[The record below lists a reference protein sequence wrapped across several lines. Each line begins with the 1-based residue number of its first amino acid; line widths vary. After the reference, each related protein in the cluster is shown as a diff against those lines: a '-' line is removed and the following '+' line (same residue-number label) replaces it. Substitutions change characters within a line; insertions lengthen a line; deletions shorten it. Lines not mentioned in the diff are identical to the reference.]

1 MAGYSVIGKRVPRV
15 DARLKVT
22 GGAKYA
28 ADFELPGMLWGKL
41 LGSPYPHARI
51 LNIDTSRAER
61 LPGVKAV
68 ITAKDFG
75 GYRQGYRDTQ
85 KDDFPLA
92 EDKVRYWGE
101 PVAAVAAIDEDVAEE
116 ACDLIRVDYEELPG
130 IFDPEEAMREG
141 APQIHNWAKNNICV
155 EKHFN
160 FGDVE
165 KGFSES
171 YLVREDRFRTGRV
184 THGYL
189 EPPAILAYYEPPG
202 SVTLWAAKGTPHR
215 LLTPIAECF
224 RLPLSSVRIIQP
236 FVGGVFGGTKNSAI
250 EGDFCAVM
258 LSKKTGRPVKVV
270 YSQEQDL
277 VTCRRRHSMTID
289 IKTGVKKDGTL
300 VATQVQVMADGGP
313 VLYNSPNTMFLAGI
327 IHTLPYKLPNFKYDA
342 YCVYTNN
349 PISGA
354 MRGQGVSHTRF
365 AAEVQM
371 DMIAEELRIDPVEL
385 RLRNAIEAPYET
397 INKINVE
404 SCGMTEALEKV
415 AEDPLWRERSK
426 RGKREESLSRGVG
439 ISCSSYL
446 SGAKT
451 IQLPLSQC
459 LDPSSVGKMFHQSC
473 GAIIQVCQ
481 DGMVNLMTGATDI
494 GTGSD
499 TVLCHIVAEEFGI
512 GLDDV
517 VIRRVDT
524 AYTPVDPG
532 SWGSRV
538 TMLAGQATQK
548 ASADAKRQL
557 LECAAEVWS
566 VKPEDIEIRN
576 GEVFVKSDP
585 EKSMP
590 FKALARIAN
599 LAGGGAVIIGR
610 GYSTFALSMP
620 DFDKGEGNPGEAY
633 SFTAQ
638 SAEVKV
644 DMETGQIWCTDMT
657 IAHDCGMPIN
667 PMTAESQNE
676 GGAVQG
682 LGQVLYEDLIME
694 KGKTLNP
701 TFLDYKMARST
712 DVPNIK
718 VIDIIT
724 NDPHGLFGAK
734 EAGEGSIVSSP
745 PAVVSAIHAAT
756 GVWFKELPITPGK
769 VVKALKES
777 GKRERH

>member
-1 MAGYSVIGKRVPRV
+1 MREYSVIGKRVPRV
-15 DARLKVT
+15 DAKLKVT
-22 GGAKYA
+22 GQAKYA
-28 ADFELPGMLWGKL
+28 ADFELPDMLWGKL

-51 LNIDTSRAER
+51 LNIDTTRAEK
-61 LPGVKAV
+61 LPGVRAV
-68 ITAKDFG
+68 VTGKDFG

-92 EDKVRYWGE
+92 EDKVRYFAE
-101 PVAAVAAIDEDVAEE
+101 PVVAVAAIDEDIAEE
-116 ACDLIRVDYEELPG
+116 ACDLVKVDYEELPG
-130 IFDPEEAMREG
+130 VFDAEEAMKEG
-141 APQIHNWAKNNICV
+141 APQIHDWAKNNICV

-171 YLVREDRFRTGRV
+171 YLVREDRFKTGRV
-184 THGYL
+184 TKGYL
-189 EPPAILAYYEPPG
+189 EPPAIVAYYEPSG
-202 SVTLWAAKGTPHR
+202 HITIWAAKGTPHR

-236 FVGGVFGGTKNSAI
+236 FIGGDFGGTKNSAI

-258 LSKKTGRPVKVV
+258 LSKKTRKPVKIV

-277 VTCRRRHSMTID
+277 VTSRRRHSIIID
-289 IKTGVKKDGTL
+289 MKTGVRKDGTL
-300 VATQVQVMADGGP
+300 VATQVKVIADGGP
-313 VLYNSPNTMFLAGI
+313 VVYNSPNTMFLAGI
-327 IHTLPYKLPNFKYDA
+327 IHTLPYRLPNFKYDA
-342 YCVYTNN
+342 YCAYTNN

-371 DMIAEELRIDPVEL
+371 DMIAEELGIDPVEI
-385 RLRNAIEAPYET
+385 RLRNTIEAPHET
-397 INKINVE
+397 VNHVNVE
-404 SCGMTEALEKV
+404 SCGMIEAIKEV
-415 AEDPLWRERSK
+415 AADPIWRDRDK
-426 RGKREESLSRGVG
+426 RGKREGSLFRGVG
-439 ISCSSYL
+439 ISSTAYL

-451 IQLPLSQC
+451 IQLPLGQC
-459 LDPSSVGKMFHQSC
+459 LDPSAVGKMFHQSC
-473 GAIIQVCQ
+473 AAMIQVCQ
-481 DGMVNLMTGATDI
+481 DGVVNLITGASDI
-494 GTGSD
+494 GQGSD
-499 TVLCHIVAEEFGI
+499 TILCQIVAEEFGV
-512 GLDDV
+512 GLKDV
-517 VIRRVDT
+517 AIRRVDT

-548 ASADAKRQL
+548 AAIDAKRQL
-557 LECAAEVWS
+557 LECAAEVWGIEP
-566 VKPEDIEIRN
+566 KDIEMKDGN
-576 GEVFVKSDP
+576 VFVMSDS

-599 LAGGGAVIIGR
+599 LAGGGAVIMGR

-620 DFDKGEGNPGEAY
+620 DFDKGTGNPGEAY

-638 SAEVKV
+638 SAAVKV

-667 PMTAESQNE
+667 PMAAEGQNE
-676 GGAVQG
+676 GGAIQG
-682 LGQVLYEDLIME
+682 LGQVLYEDFKMN

-712 DVPNIK
+712 DVPKIK

-724 NDPHGLFGAK
+724 DEPHGPFGAK
-734 EAGEGSIVSSP
+734 EAAEGSIVSSP
-745 PAVVSAIHAAT
+745 PAVVSAIHDAT
-756 GVWFKELPITPGK
+756 GIWFKELPITPEK
-769 VVKALKES
+769 IVRALKDK
-777 GKRERH
+777 GKWEK